1 MKLLPKRSVLVLA
14 TLSMS
19 QVVLAASHVPSLEV
33 SVNALSVEDRAAFE
47 QNSQAL
53 TGMNADVD
61 SAIQQ
66 VRVNKAVEEGLMTSE
81 EAQNMETA
89 LSILEAN
96 ADSFNFD
103 VKAAIAEAYDQGLVT
118 QDQIVQTLQA
128 FDSLSDAA
136 KLSVGNS
143 EFDAVEGNELYDQLS
158 DADKAI
164 VDSVE

>member
-1 MKLLPKRSVLVLA
+1 MKRLVKISA
-14 TLSMS
+14 VFVVTLSVS
-19 QVVLAASHVPSLEV
+19 HVVVAASHVPSLEA

-61 SAIQQ
+61 TAIQQ
-66 VRVNKAVEEGLMTSE
+66 VRVNKAVEEGLMTPE

-96 ADSFNFD
+96 ADNFNFD
-103 VKAAIAEAYDQGLVT
+103 VKAAIADAYDQGLVT

-136 KLSVGNS
+136 KLLVGNS

-158 DADKAI
+158 AADKAI